1 MQARLE
7 REEMREQLQSSVRK
21 IEELQV
27 KEAALKAEVALLHDD
42 RSNGMPGGGGAGA
55 GGFDDEL
62 DDESLAGGT
71 AKKKTMSDRI
81 KEAKER
87 AAAAKASL
95 TKAVKK

>member
-1 MQARLE
+1 
-7 REEMREQLQSSVRK
+7 
-21 IEELQV
+21 
-27 KEAALKAEVALLHDD
+27 
-42 RSNGMPGGGGAGA
+42 
-55 GGFDDEL
+55 
-62 DDESLAGGT
+62 LAGGT